1 MKKTKLSDYITK
13 ENWNGADI
21 MAVSDTM
28 IAQIGNGEFIKEF
41 LMSIPREDYVKYLK
55 IMISQNDRAQLHVV
69 G

>member
-41 LMSIPREDYVKYLK
+41 LSLFLVK
-55 IMISQNDRAQLHVV
+55 IT
-69 G
+69 